1 MYVISDSFISKM
13 FQKEICNVLLQGIF
27 LVNRSILLQ
36 KTYTMTKFVSKLC
49 SFVLGK
55 RYTKFCISHCF
66 FIFNKTCQ
74 LMSQNSL
81 TVLNIDVQTLTPL
94 PKVIQKY
101 NLFVPSI
108 FNLTTRYHTI
118 NKNRT

>member
-1 MYVISDSFISKM
+1 MYVISNSFISKM
-13 FQKEICNVLLQGIF
+13 FQIEICNVLLQGIF
-27 LVNRSILLQ
+27 LVNRSPIPILFP

-108 FNLTTRYHTI
+108 FNLTTRYHKI
-118 NKNRT
+118 